1 MDPRSTTDDGNESGS
16 SSDSCWSVES
26 ITTNFS
32 SSSSIQVNRGE
43 QVELHELRLLRS
55 VVRSIYYSADDEDDS
70 DPEESSEAPV
80 PEEGGLRPFIPHL
93 LDSNQLHTV
102 EEDEETDTSRETSP
116 IPVSLVGTPCSS
128 RHELDSSS
136 AEDYDISGLWDD
148 ESADTVEQVKQNF
161 FCIIL
166 FLKILSQSL
175 FNLDFINVLHIREN
189 LNLFSLLKFFFFKF
203 VFP

>member
-70 DPEESSEAPV
+70 DPEESSEASV
-80 PEEGGLRPFIPHL
+80 PEEGGLRPFILPL
-93 LDSNQLHTV
+93 LDSHQLDTV
-102 EEDEETDTSRETSP
+102 EEDEETETSRETSP
-116 IPVSLVGTPCSS
+116 IPVSLVGAQHSS
-128 RHELDSSS
+128 RHELDLSS
-136 AEDYDISGLWDD
+136 AEEYDISGLWDEDDRD
-148 ESADTVEQVKQNF
+148 EAVEQVKQIF
-161 FCIIL
+161 FA
-166 FLKILSQSL
+166 
-175 FNLDFINVLHIREN
+175 
-189 LNLFSLLKFFFFKF
+189 
-203 VFP
+203 

>member
-161 FCIIL
+161 FL
-166 FLKILSQSL
+166 HNTFSQ
-175 FNLDFINVLHIREN
+175 NFIP
-189 LNLFSLLKFFFFKF
+189 KF
-203 VFP
+203 V

>member
-70 DPEESSEAPV
+70 DPEESSEASV
-80 PEEGGLRPFIPHL
+80 PE
-93 LDSNQLHTV
+93 
-102 EEDEETDTSRETSP
+102 
-116 IPVSLVGTPCSS
+116 
-128 RHELDSSS
+128 
-136 AEDYDISGLWDD
+136 
-148 ESADTVEQVKQNF
+148 
-161 FCIIL
+161 
-166 FLKILSQSL
+166 
-175 FNLDFINVLHIREN
+175 
-189 LNLFSLLKFFFFKF
+189 
-203 VFP
+203 

>member
-70 DPEESSEAPV
+70 DPEESSEASV
-80 PEEGGLRPFIPHL
+80 PEEGGLRPFIPSL
-93 LDSNQLHTV
+93 LDSNQLDTV
-102 EEDEETDTSRETSP
+102 EEDEETETSRETSP
-116 IPVSLVGTPCSS
+116 IPVSLVGAG
-128 RHELDSSS
+128 HELDSSS
-136 AEDYDISGLWDD
+136 AEEYDISGLWDEE
-148 ESADTVEQVKQNF
+148 ESDGAVEQVKQIF
-161 FCIIL
+161 FCA
-166 FLKILSQSL
+166 
-175 FNLDFINVLHIREN
+175 
-189 LNLFSLLKFFFFKF
+189 
-203 VFP
+203 

>member
-70 DPEESSEAPV
+70 DPEESSEASV
-80 PEEGGLRPFIPHL
+80 QEEGGLRPFIPSL
-93 LDSNQLHTV
+93 LDSNQLDTV
-102 EEDEETDTSRETSP
+102 EEDEETETSRETSP
-116 IPVSLVGTPCSS
+116 IPVSLVGAQYSS
-128 RHELDSSS
+128 GHELDLSS
-136 AEDYDISGLWDD
+136 AEEYDISGLWDED
-148 ESADTVEQVKQNF
+148 ERDEAVEQVKQIF
-161 FCIIL
+161 FA
-166 FLKILSQSL
+166 
-175 FNLDFINVLHIREN
+175 
-189 LNLFSLLKFFFFKF
+189 
-203 VFP
+203 

>member
-1 MDPRSTTDDGNESGS
+1 MRRDEVDPRSTSRDETESGDS
-16 SSDSCWSVES
+16 SESAWSVDS
-26 ITTNFS
+26 FTTVS
-32 SSSSIQVNRGE
+32 SSSSTVMMNRGE
-43 QVELHELRLLRS
+43 RVERHELRLLRS
-55 VVRSIYYSADDEDDS
+55 VVRSIYYSADDEVDS
-70 DPEESSEAPV
+70 EPEESSEAPV

-161 FCIIL
+161 FL
-166 FLKILSQSL
+166 HNTFSQ
-175 FNLDFINVLHIREN
+175 NFIP
-189 LNLFSLLKFFFFKF
+189 KF
-203 VFP
+203 V